1 MAERVWRGNDQL
13 APMLRPVGVLHTHE
27 RNPRRGDIEAIAAS
41 LQRFGQQRPI
51 LHDAGNS
58 IVAGNHTYQAALTI
72 GWTHI
77 AATRSDLAS
86 AEEIERYL
94 IADNR
99 TSDLATYDNAE
110 LRALLEAQGT
120 LDGTG
125 YGDDDLEMLRAAT
138 RERPAAAAAAS
149 GAMRIILRYD
159 EQTYREI
166 TARMDELMVEHGDDS
181 YSDVVERQI
190 GCST

>member
-1 MAERVWRGNDQL
+1 MAERRWRGNDQL
-13 APMLRPVGVLHTHE
+13 APMLRPVGVLRPHE

-51 LHDAGNS
+51 LHDEGNS

-77 AATRSDLAS
+77 AAVRSDLAS
-86 AEEIERYL
+86 ADEIERYL

-110 LRALLEAQGT
+110 LRGLLEAQRT

-138 RERPAAAAAAS
+138 REHPVAAGAS

-159 EQTYREI
+159 EQTYRAI
-166 TARMDELMVEHGDDS
+166 TARMDELMVEYGVDS
-181 YSDVVERQI
+181 YSDVVGRQI